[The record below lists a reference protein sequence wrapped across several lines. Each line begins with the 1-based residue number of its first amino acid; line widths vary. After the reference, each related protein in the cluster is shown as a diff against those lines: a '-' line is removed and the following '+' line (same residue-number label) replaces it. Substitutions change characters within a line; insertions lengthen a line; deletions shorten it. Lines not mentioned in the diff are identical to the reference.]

1 MGELHLDIIVDR
13 LRREYGVDANVG
25 RPQVVYRE
33 TLAKPADGEARFE
46 RTVEDETLFGHA
58 RVHVAP
64 RARRAGNELLMQVA
78 RPVQRPG
85 APKIPETPQAILDAA
100 MEGARE
106 AMHSGPQG
114 YPIED
119 IQVAITAIEYRPE
132 ASTVTGQKAAVG
144 EALRHAWRDAGTRLL
159 EPIMAVEITCPEAN
173 VGDVLGDLN
182 ARRGQIEDVGF
193 RGQQRVVTAK
203 VPLRRMFGYSTDLRS
218 ATQGRAN
225 YSMQF
230 HSYDAWE

>member
-46 RTVEDETLFGHA
+46 RVVEDETLFGHA

-64 RARRAGNELLMQVA
+64 RAARRRQRAAHGAGRGRRRSRAL
-78 RPVQRPG
+78 
-85 APKIPETPQAILDAA
+85 KIAETPQAILDAA

-106 AMHSGPQG
+106 AMRSGPQG

-119 IQVAITAIEYRPE
+119 IEVVIT
-132 ASTVTGQKAAVG
+132 
-144 EALRHAWRDAGTRLL
+144 
-159 EPIMAVEITCPEAN
+159 
-173 VGDVLGDLN
+173 GDRVP
-182 ARRGQIEDVGF
+182 ARRVD
-193 RGQQRVVTAK
+193 AD
-203 VPLRRMFGYSTDLRS
+203 RRRRRRS
-218 ATQGRAN
+218 ARRCARPGARRARGC
-225 YSMQF
+225 S
-230 HSYDAWE
+230 SRS

>member
-13 LRREYGVDANVG
+13 LRREYGVEANVG

-46 RTVEDETLFGHA
+46 RVVEDETLFGHA

-64 RARRAGNELLMQVA
+64 RARGAGNELRMQLA
-78 RPVQRPG
+78 QPAPTPG

-106 AMHSGPQG
+106 AMRSGPQG

-119 IQVAITAIEYRPE
+119 IEVVDHRRSSTAPTRRRRP
-132 ASTVTGQKAAVG
+132 
-144 EALRHAWRDAGTRLL
+144 
-159 EPIMAVEITCPEAN
+159 
-173 VGDVLGDLN
+173 
-182 ARRGQIEDVGF
+182 ARR
-193 RGQQRVVTAK
+193 RPWA
-203 VPLRRMFGYSTDLRS
+203 RRCARPGARPARACSSRS
-218 ATQGRAN
+218 
-225 YSMQF
+225 
-230 HSYDAWE
+230 